1 MQLVNKVKMKRVIVF
16 MRYHES
22 FSILKE
28 RNALRSSVRISHG
41 SENFDF
47 CCCFNGNQFRGFD
60 GGSVKIKGAKTLHLS
75 VVPSK
80 HSVSYIG

>member
-1 MQLVNKVKMKRVIVF
+1 MLCEV
-16 MRYHES
+16 
-22 FSILKE
+22 L
-28 RNALRSSVRISHG
+28 
-41 SENFDF
+41 SEFLMEAKTSTF

-60 GGSVKIKGAKTLHLS
+60 GGSVKIKGAKVLSLS